1 MKQYMFLFSTGCPP
15 VQEAG
20 MLSLQ
25 ACSKELNEQIFYT
38 QNVPPANNH

>member
-1 MKQYMFLFSTGCPP
+1 MKRIMFLFSTGFPP

-25 ACSKELNEQIFYT
+25 ACSKEPNEQIFYT
-38 QNVPPANNH
+38 QNVLSINNH